1 MAQLV
6 MNPPATWETWVWS
19 WVGKIPWRTVCHP
32 LQYSCLENPHGQR
45 SLAGYSPWGCKEPD
59 TTELLTLSLFINL
72 EKNSWKNSSKK
83 FLRKDQV
90 ILVENK
96 LVFVRGLRWGEG
108 MTINGWNEGAFRD
121 GLFCVMILVAF
132 SWICIYVE
140 ILELFSRKKVLL

>member
-1 MAQLV
+1 MQ
-6 MNPPATWETWVWS
+6 ETWVQS
-19 WVGKIPWRTVCHP
+19 LGRFLGRSPGEGNGYP
-32 LQYSCLENPHGQR
+32 LQCCCLENPHGQR

-90 ILVENK
+90 IRVENK